1 MTQQVYV
8 PLEAQTAERE
18 DMRQA
23 GLAFLV
29 TIVAL
34 LILVHALWPRDR
46 EEHHAHQD

>member
-8 PLEAQTAERE
+8 PLEADTAERE

-29 TIVAL
+29 TILAL
-34 LILVHALWPRDR
+34 LILVHALRPRAR
-46 EEHHAHQD
+46 EERHAHQD